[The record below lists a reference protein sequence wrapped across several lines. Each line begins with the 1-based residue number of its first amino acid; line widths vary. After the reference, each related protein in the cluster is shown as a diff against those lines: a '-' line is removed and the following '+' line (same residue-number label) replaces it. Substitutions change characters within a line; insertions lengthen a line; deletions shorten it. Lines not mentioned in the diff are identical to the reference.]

1 MKLRRAVLLLIC
13 IAVLVVIVHYNMIS
27 RVASA
32 EQRYWKGKY
41 LVGTATAGFQNEED
55 DMPKSK
61 WASYVHEL
69 FPYIKGPNQ
78 IDLDVFEQDIQLLK
92 GMGGNA
98 YCFSIE
104 WSRVQPGPV
113 QSCTD
118 YYHRVCGISRKYCI
132 KPIITL
138 LHFGPSTVG
147 RECLGAQDRGI
158 HCICM

>member
-27 RVASA
+27 RVSSA
-32 EQRYWKGKY
+32 EQRYWRGRY

-78 IDLDVFEQDIQLLK
+78 MDLDVFEHDIRTASALSGQ
-92 GMGGNA
+92 G
-98 YCFSIE
+98 FSRAQC
-104 WSRVQPGPV
+104 SSVQ
-113 QSCTD
+113 
-118 YYHRVCGISRKYCI
+118 
-132 KPIITL
+132 IITTEVV
-138 LHFGPSTVG
+138 GYRGSTV
-147 RECLGAQDRGI
+147 
-158 HCICM
+158 